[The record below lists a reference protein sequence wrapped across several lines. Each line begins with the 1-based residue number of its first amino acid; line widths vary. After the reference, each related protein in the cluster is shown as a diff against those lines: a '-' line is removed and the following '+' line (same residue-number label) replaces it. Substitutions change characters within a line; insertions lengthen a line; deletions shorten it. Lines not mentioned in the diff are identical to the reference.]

1 MSKRY
6 FVVRNVSAV
15 KDGVLVAAG
24 SITGSPNLETSDAIT
39 NGDWG
44 LYKVP
49 SEGEVPTGAAVTEL
63 TVEEAQLS
71 TQSEVFNGEP
81 TVSFI
86 QHEQECA
93 QFIRAKFMAAQ
104 STLSIAEADALF
116 TLLEPTS
123 HALSS
128 GSLNIAYTRFNAS
141 AVDPFTK
148 DLFNPLFE
156 DFFQK
161 FPRSLA

>member
-24 SITGSPNLETSDAIT
+24 TIAGSPNLETSDATT

-49 SEGEVPTGAAVTEL
+49 AEGEVPTGAAVTEL

-71 TQSEVFNGEP
+71 AQSEVFNGEP

-104 STLSIAEADALF
+104 STLTIAEADALF

>member
-24 SITGSPNLETSDAIT
+24 SITGSPNLETSGAIT
-39 NGDWG
+39 NGNWG

-49 SEGEVPTGAAVTEL
+49 AEGVVPTGAAVTEL

-104 STLSIAEADALF
+104 STLSIVEADALF

-128 GSLNIAYTRFNAS
+128 GSLNLAYTRFNAS